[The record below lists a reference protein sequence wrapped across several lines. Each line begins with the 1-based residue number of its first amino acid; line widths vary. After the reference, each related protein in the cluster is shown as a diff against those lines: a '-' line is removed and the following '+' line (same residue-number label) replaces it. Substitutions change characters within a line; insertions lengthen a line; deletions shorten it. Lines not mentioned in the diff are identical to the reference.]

1 LGGRFA
7 HSTTIAAWL
16 TLSAAAG
23 REAREEVGMAEEK
36 SGPENSDA
44 ELKARLDRLSTAIRT
59 ETAEVADDKA
69 SSEKPQFSQ
78 ATGKAMGL
86 GFRVASELVAGV
98 LVGGGIGWAL
108 DRWLGT
114 SPFIL
119 IVMLVLGMLA
129 GFWNVYKLAAGP
141 TGGIGQDKGR

>member
-1 LGGRFA
+1 
-7 HSTTIAAWL
+7 
-16 TLSAAAG
+16 
-23 REAREEVGMAEEK
+23 MAEDK
-36 SGPENSDA
+36 SRPENSDA
-44 ELKARLDRLSTAIRT
+44 ELRARLDKLSSAIRT
-59 ETAEVADDKA
+59 ETAEVADDRA

-129 GFWNVYKLAAGP
+129 GFWNVYRLAARP
-141 TGGIGQDKGR
+141 TGGIGQDQRR